1 MLTTDFGQIASA
13 LNGQL
18 QLVQS
23 AVTASLNNY
32 HSGAFS
38 TLPFVG
44 HSLGNAAQFV
54 SNSPT
59 SFNSHVTSAL
69 AALGTIANP
78 TDSQIQ
84 NALAGVPELIGGVT
98 ITRPGNLGSEGF
110 EVEMRLQAP
119 LTPASNTTK
128 FDTGLPALPMI
139 VADGGTIDV
148 SIGFAFELAFTYN
161 SANQQVAI
169 DSNAKLTGLAAPD
182 ANHPIVDA
190 LHPLAIFVTAGLP
203 ASFTANTYVGFI
215 QGTATPLAGSPNAL
229 YLTAMVSNLT
239 TTANITLDGTSKLN
253 VRYDGNFGDGSADF
267 PAIDSYIHI
276 NWDFHS
282 ANPAADRPVIS
293 YDNVYLQLGKFISK
307 VVGPV
312 FKAIQTTTKPA
323 EPVQDILR
331 KALPGLSDLRHL
343 IQPDKDIT
351 LLDLAGVLAQ
361 NTNYGPLFDLIHNVG
376 DIVNSIDQIQI
387 DDNVRLPLGGFD
399 LNNYDLR
406 GIAAAGDVHNLSLP
420 NLTNFSIDDVQGLG
434 QNINQIID
442 GLQTTDQAKD
452 LTKKLVAQLNN
463 GYTIKFPIIDDPRQA
478 IFNLLLGKE
487 SDLFTLTVDEVVHA
501 EGGQVPSLSVF
512 GMGVEFGGAI
522 DVDAHLQLSYDTL
535 GLREMLNDI
544 ASGNTSKIPD
554 DIKDGYY
561 VTPDSHFKLSG
572 SLVAGVGVAIGI
584 YSAKVGG
591 FVSTDNS
598 GDDPVSITF
607 DDPNHDGKV
616 RLSEIEAGATHTS
629 GRLLGELGIE
639 VGIGVR
645 VLGHFIGVKHRFD
658 IASVVLVDLNTP
670 GPMIRRSSPARFWPR
685 SPIPKAPSTCTS
697 APKRGCGMR
706 SIRRMAMSK
715 SSSST
720 SIRSRTAKRLRYQ
733 SCSTSRSATTGSRRR
748 SPASSRSA
756 ATATWAI

>member
-1 MLTTDFGQIASA
+1 MRPYLVPLGGSSQGRLFMKRSGRRRRVAPSIIHRRPLFEELESRRMLATDFGQIASA

-18 QLVQS
+18 QLMQT

-44 HSLGNAAQFV
+44 HSLGNAAQIV
-54 SNSPT
+54 TNSPN

-84 NALAGVPELIGGVT
+84 NALAGVPELVGNVMVS
-98 ITRPGNLGSEGF
+98 RPGNFGSEGF
-110 EVEMRLQAP
+110 EVEMRLQAA

-161 SANQQVAI
+161 STNQQVAI

-182 ANHPIVDA
+182 ASHPIVDA

-203 ASFTANTYVGFI
+203 AGFTANTYVGFI
-215 QGTATPLAGSPNAL
+215 QGTATPLTNAANSL

-253 VRYDGNFGDGSADF
+253 VQYVGDFAQGAADF

-282 ANPAADRPVIS
+282 TNPAADRPVIS

-307 VVGPV
+307 VVGPI
-312 FKAIQTTTKPA
+312 FKAIQTTTKPM

-331 KALPGLSDLRHL
+331 RPLPGFSDLRHL

-399 LNNYDLR
+399 LNNIPDLR
-406 GIAAAGDVHNLSLP
+406 GIKAAGDVHDLSLP
-420 NLTNFSIDDVQGLG
+420 NLTDFSIDDVQGLG
-434 QNINQIID
+434 KNINQVID
-442 GLQTTDQAKD
+442 ELQTTQQAKD

-501 EGGQVPSLSVF
+501 EGG
-512 GMGVEFGGAI
+512 
-522 DVDAHLQLSYDTL
+522 
-535 GLREMLNDI
+535 R
-544 ASGNTSKIPD
+544 
-554 DIKDGYY
+554 
-561 VTPDSHFKLSG
+561 
-572 SLVAGVGVAIGI
+572 SLVCRC
-584 YSAKVGG
+584 SAWG
-591 FVSTDNS
+591 
-598 GDDPVSITF
+598 
-607 DDPNHDGKV
+607 
-616 RLSEIEAGATHTS
+616 LS
-629 GRLLGELGIE
+629 
-639 VGIGVR
+639 
-645 VLGHFIGVKHRFD
+645 
-658 IASVVLVDLNTP
+658 
-670 GPMIRRSSPARFWPR
+670 
-685 SPIPKAPSTCTS
+685 
-697 APKRGCGMR
+697 
-706 SIRRMAMSK
+706 
-715 SSSST
+715 
-720 SIRSRTAKRLRYQ
+720 
-733 SCSTSRSATTGSRRR
+733 
-748 SPASSRSA
+748 SA
-756 ATATWAI
+756 AQSMSMPICSCRMTPSACGKC